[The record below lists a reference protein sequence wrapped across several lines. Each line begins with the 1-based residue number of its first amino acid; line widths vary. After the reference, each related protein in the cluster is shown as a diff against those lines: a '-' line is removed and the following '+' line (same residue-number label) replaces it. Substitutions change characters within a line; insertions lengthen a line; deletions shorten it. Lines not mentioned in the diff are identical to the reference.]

1 MLVLDLKQ
9 AYIHE
14 FLKAEE
20 AARVDL
26 PDEVQHISLLSGLLP
41 DALPDRYHSLL
52 SHCDFSLHL
61 ELAGLDEVERVA
73 VGLTDVVD
81 WLIGK
86 EPLRVEDAVHI
97 LH

>member
-9 AYIHE
+9 ADIHK

-20 AARVDL
+20 ATCVDL

-41 DALPDRYHSLL
+41 DAFPYRYHCLL
-52 SHCDFSLHL
+52 SHCNFGLDL
-61 ELAGLDEVERVA
+61 EFAGLDEVERVT
-73 VGLTDVVD
+73 VGLADVID

-86 EPLRVEDAVHI
+86 EPLRVEDAAHI